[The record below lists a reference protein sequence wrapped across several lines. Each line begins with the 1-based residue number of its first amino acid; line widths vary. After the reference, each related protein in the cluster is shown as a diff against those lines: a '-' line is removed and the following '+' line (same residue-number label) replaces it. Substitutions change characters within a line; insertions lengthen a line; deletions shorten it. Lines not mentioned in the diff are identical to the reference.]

1 MVRFGEVLEES
12 WSYGADMP
20 AKPFVVESAVQAV
33 LNHLAEGDPKYAKHK
48 PTEFIEP
55 GPLADLGR
63 SGYIDG
69 LYAGQDKKTR

>member
-1 MVRFGEVLEES
+1 VRCWRNRGVTELTCT
-12 WSYGADMP
+12 

-55 GPLADLGR
+55 GPLADLDH

>member
-33 LNHLAEGDPKYAKHK
+33 L
-48 PTEFIEP
+48 T
-55 GPLADLGR
+55 DLDR
-63 SGYIDG
+63 SSYIDG